1 VVEASHN
8 RVLTVQFLSLH
19 HVSWP
24 TRNKTLT
31 PKVAKRVLDAHKDLL
46 ALIEAHDAAG
56 ARALMDD
63 HVKMIRAR
71 RVAERDQRQ
80 CC

>member
-1 VVEASHN
+1 LPTQHS
-8 RVLTVQFLSLH
+8 RVANHTVRARTAKAGGS
-19 HVSWP
+19 
-24 TRNKTLT
+24 TRERWLG
-31 PKVAKRVLDAHKDLL
+31 LDAHKDLF
-46 ALIEAHDAAG
+46 ALIEARDAAG

>member
-1 VVEASHN
+1 
-8 RVLTVQFLSLH
+8 VLVVQFLSLH

-24 TRNKTLT
+24 SRNKTLT
-31 PKVAKRVLDAHKDLL
+31 PKVAKKVLDAHKDLF
-46 ALIEAHDAAG
+46 ALIEARDAAG